1 MPSRPGRPT
10 PAQPLLPVTPEIVDA
25 QVVLEELDLSPDGR
39 TAIVVRRRTRGLEY
53 ARDLL
58 LVDLDG
64 GPARPLHVPLKD
76 PTHPRWSPD
85 GRWIAIL
92 ATGTGHVPQIHI
104 VRAGSVGSDSAS
116 GRRAAP
122 ARHRSHRLRPRQL
135 TREAHGVSGFAWSP
149 DGSRI
154 AFWGWS
160 GPARFVEGQTP
171 RGQRPTV
178 RRIRQASFRWNDV
191 GFLDHWTQLAV
202 VGLKRGAVPERLTH
216 GEFDVVAPAWDADG
230 RSIVFTRGDRSRSR
244 PLPGLPRLSGRRGSV
259 ARRDRPATRRGPR
272 ARRRRGGHGDALP

>member
-1 MPSRPGRPT
+1 MPRSCSRSWTSRPTAGPRSSCVGAPGASSTCATCSWSTSMVGQHARSAFRSRTRPT
-10 PAQPLLPVTPEIVDA
+10 RAGL
-25 QVVLEELDLSPDGR
+25 R
-39 TAIVVRRRTRGLEY
+39 T
-53 ARDLL
+53 
-58 LVDLDG
+58 DG
-64 GPARPLHVPLKD
+64 G
-76 PTHPRWSPD
+76 SPS
-85 GRWIAIL
+85 L
-92 ATGTGHVPQIHI
+92 ATGTGHVPQIHL
-104 VRAGSVGSDSAS
+104 VRAGSGGHGVAG
-116 GRRAAP
+116 GRHAAP
-122 ARHRSHRLRPRQL
+122 ARRGSHRPRPRQL

-202 VGLKRGAVPERLTH
+202 VGLQRGAVRGAPDARRLRCRRAGLGCRRAIDRLH
-216 GEFDVVAPAWDADG
+216 
-230 RSIVFTRGDRSRSR
+230 RGDRTRSR
-244 PLPGLPRLSGRRGSV
+244 PLPGLPRLSGRRGRL

-272 ARRRRGGHGDALP
+272 AGRRRGGHGDALP